1 MMTNAKKSWKSG
13 YRAMAV
19 ACAVFGAT
27 TVMAQAPAS
36 SEAVPVEEVVL
47 VSKTTEGSEP
57 VNGGEDFPECNVVGC
72 NIIGNF
78 LGTLIGNFL
87 GAL

>member
-1 MMTNAKKSWKSG
+1 MKTNAKKSWKSV
-13 YRAMAV
+13 AV

-27 TVMAQAPAS
+27 AVMAGPAGAS

-47 VSKTTEGSEP
+47 VSKTTEGTEP
-57 VNGGEDFPECNVVGC
+57 VNSGDDFPECNVVGC

-78 LGTLIGNFL
+78 LGAIIGNFL
-87 GAL
+87 G

>member
-1 MMTNAKKSWKSG
+1 MNANMKKSWKSV
-13 YRAMAV
+13 AV

-27 TVMAQAPAS
+27 SVMAQSPVS

-47 VSKTTEGSEP
+47 VSKTAEGTEP
-57 VNGGEDFPECNVVGC
+57 VSTGDDFPECNVVGC

-87 GAL
+87 GGL